1 MADPSLF
8 TSVISDMAN
17 FATSLATT
25 STWTTWTK
33 RDEPITMHGTAQMA
47 ANATLLNIG
56 RIVFFGKE
64 GGNTK
69 SSRLRNKQTT
79 SCEENIQCTVFL

>member
-8 TSVISDMAN
+8 TSEISDMAS

-33 RDEPITMHGTAQMA
+33 RDEPIITQDTAQMA
-47 ANATLLNIG
+47 ANETRQNIG

-64 GGNTK
+64 GGNAK
-69 SSRLRNKQTT
+69 PSHLCSKQTT
-79 SCEENIQCTVFL
+79 SFEENIQCTVFL